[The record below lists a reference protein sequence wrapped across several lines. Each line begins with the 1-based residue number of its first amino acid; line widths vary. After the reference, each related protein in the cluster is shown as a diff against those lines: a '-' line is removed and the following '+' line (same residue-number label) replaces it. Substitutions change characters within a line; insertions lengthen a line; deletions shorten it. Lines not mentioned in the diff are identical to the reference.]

1 MHSSH
6 LAVKGG
12 ALLFKQIQSKAE
24 IRGGD
29 FTHLKICLL
38 YRYVGVSHMKVV
50 WESLFKSWYELQVLH
65 IMQLLKW
72 IRKKLNQPSILWASK
87 CFVFHHYNMM
97 HLQWNSLWGFFAKK
111 KVTSSNLYFAL
122 QDCSLYLFT
131 CKNEIAVTQWAVRP
145 FFFSEL

>member
-29 FTHLKICLL
+29 FTRLKICLL
-38 YRYVGVSHMKVV
+38 YRYVGMSHIKVV

-72 IRKKLNQPSILWASK
+72 IRKKLNQPSILWALK
-87 CFVFHHYNMM
+87 CFVFHHYNIIWCICSETHCGVFLLKRKSPHQTFILLYKIVHCIYLPVRMK
-97 HLQWNSLWGFFAKK
+97 LQ
-111 KVTSSNLYFAL
+111 
-122 QDCSLYLFT
+122 
-131 CKNEIAVTQWAVRP
+131 
-145 FFFSEL
+145 